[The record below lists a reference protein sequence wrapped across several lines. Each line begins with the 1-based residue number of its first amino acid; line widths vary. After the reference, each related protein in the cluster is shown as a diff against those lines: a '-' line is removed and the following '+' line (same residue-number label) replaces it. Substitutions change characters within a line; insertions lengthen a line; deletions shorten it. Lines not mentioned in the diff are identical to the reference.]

1 MVGIV
6 LFGWRKG
13 RGQINLV
20 DKLLLRGSKPLRR
33 KLLNRLARSGRDQT
47 RRNITTQG
55 KGTWAKLSKWT
66 SAQTGRRK
74 ALVSLRKYV
83 GIKKASSKGLS
94 SATIFRSPGDYTLT
108 QHHTGFTEPAQGG
121 VVKVE
126 LKRPGALDKKGKLRT
141 KGQKVVSFKD
151 NTPQVVP
158 ARPVWPSR
166 KQLKPIIRKN
176 IGLFVKELQA
186 ALARKAS
193 RRG

>member
-20 DKLLLRGSKPLRR
+20 DKLLLRGSRPLRR
-33 KLLNRLARSGRDQT
+33 KLLNRLAASGRDQT

-55 KGTWAKLSKWT
+55 RGMWAKLSKWT

-74 ALVSLRKYV
+74 ALVTLRKFV
-83 GIKKASSKGLS
+83 GIKRASSKAMS
-94 SATIFRSPGDYTLT
+94 AATIFRSPGDYTLT
-108 QHHTGFTEPAQGG
+108 QHHTGFTETPKGG
-121 VVKVE
+121 VVKVA
-126 LKRPGALDKKGKLRT
+126 LKRPGALDKEGKL
-141 KGQKVVSFKD
+141 KVKQAKVVSFRD
-151 NTPQVVP
+151 NTAQVVP
-158 ARPVWPSR
+158 ARPVWPDR

-176 IGLFVKELQA
+176 ISLFVKELQT
-186 ALARKAS
+186 ALARKAR